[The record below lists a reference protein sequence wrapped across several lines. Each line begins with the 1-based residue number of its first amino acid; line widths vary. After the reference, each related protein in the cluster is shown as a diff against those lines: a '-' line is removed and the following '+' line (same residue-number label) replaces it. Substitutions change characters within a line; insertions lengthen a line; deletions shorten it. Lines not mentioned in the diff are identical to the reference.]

1 MLELPLQVQKK
12 REALKQALVAL
23 GEQVD
28 VALRKSLDALLRH
41 DLGLARE
48 IVDGDPTINLQ
59 RRVLEQEALLVLAAY
74 QPAGSDLR
82 LIGASM
88 EMVSELERIADYA
101 ADVARILLFH
111 ADRRFPAGLVGH
123 VADMGEAAAAMFC
136 DAMDAYGQA
145 DGDAVMARAVA
156 ARDDR
161 VDALQRDIIDAIVQL
176 IGDDPGMA
184 APGVALSWVAH
195 NYERVAD
202 RATNIAER
210 VVYIATGETLD
221 LD

>member
-1 MLELPLQVQKK
+1 MPELSLQVQKK

-41 DLGLARE
+41 DLDLARE
-48 IVDGDPTINLQ
+48 IVGGDPSINLQ

-111 ADRRFPAGLVGH
+111 GDCRFPAGLVGH
-123 VADMGEAAAAMFC
+123 VANMGEAAAAMFC
-136 DAMDAYGQA
+136 DAMDAYGRA
-145 DGDAVMARAVA
+145 DGDAAMARAVA

-161 VDALQRDIIDAIVQL
+161 VDALQREIVDAIVQL
-176 IGDDPGMA
+176 IGDDPEA
-184 APGVALSWVAH
+184 AEPGVALSWVAH
-195 NYERVAD
+195 NYERVAH

-210 VVYIATGETLD
+210 VVYIATGETPD
-221 LD
+221 LN